1 MRPDIG
7 SNFAL
12 VPVLRNLCAD
22 DAQVIVKTTVC
33 AAALNADASFDI
45 WGTKACKRP
54 GDWPALS
61 RRNSVVLGNRR
72 RLRLI
77 VGGRDRISIDFVL
90 DWILGDGNRFRFF
103 LLWRFWDRLCLALR
117 IIGQDVVGRDLR
129 MRQWN
134 AAHQACLD

>member
-45 WGTKACKRP
+45 WGAKACKRP
-54 GDWPALS
+54 GDWPALPEG
-61 RRNSVVLGNRR
+61 NPVVRGNRR
-72 RLRLI
+72 RLWPLVCRSNRIPIDSVLCRILRNGNGLGLFRRLLF
-77 VGGRDRISIDFVL
+77 RHRL
-90 DWILGDGNRFRFF
+90 RLAFRF
-103 LLWRFWDRLCLALR
+103 
-117 IIGQDVVGRDLR
+117 V
-129 MRQWN
+129 
-134 AAHQACLD
+134 